1 MLSALFIKEAAA
13 AFPAASSCQTHL
25 AFQTPQRSCSS
36 LPLNLLYRGFAQA
49 VPLPVDFSRLNFI
62 LHYVNQLECHH
73 LHNFPSLSPCVLA
86 ELCTSCSSRTLCRL
100 LFYSAWPWL
109 CVSSPVIPGF
119 FKSEGQVLE
128 SLHPFPPCLT

>member
-73 LHNFPSLSPCVLA
+73 LHNFPSLSPSAGRAVHF
-86 ELCTSCSSRTLCRL
+86 L
-100 LFYSAWPWL
+100 LFPNTLQAPL
-109 CVSSPVIPGF
+109 
-119 FKSEGQVLE
+119 LE
-128 SLHPFPPCLT
+128 CMALVMC